1 MCIRDRKRQVQGAGS
16 HPRLLSD
23 LALLNDAELIGVL
36 RELINASEEI
46 SWANLESRP
55 PLLPEYFASYEQRR
69 RAATMAGR
77 ELHRRG
83 GRARLRQALATAL
96 DNYTSIANWWREEG
110 WIE

>member
-1 MCIRDRKRQVQGAGS
+1 
-16 HPRLLSD
+16 
-23 LALLNDAELIGVL
+23 
-36 RELINASEEI
+36 
-46 SWANLESRP
+46 
-55 PLLPEYFASYEQRR
+55 LPEYFASYEQRR